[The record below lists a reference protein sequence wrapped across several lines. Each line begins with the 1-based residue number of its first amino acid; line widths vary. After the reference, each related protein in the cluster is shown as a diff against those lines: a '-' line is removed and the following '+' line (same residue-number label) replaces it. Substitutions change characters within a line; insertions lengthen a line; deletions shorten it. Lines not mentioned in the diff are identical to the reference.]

1 MLNEIVEYQQYVNPG
16 ERLKVGGKKEHRLNR
31 LTRYIPRALTVIAR
45 HELMVNEYWNTS
57 DREKKKIIR
66 EDVMNTLYDWCFK
79 DTAEGMNATLAKLT
93 GDRELYE
100 KLRGQKSKK
109 GSWASTD
116 IYSPLCYKDPNIYS
130 CNLARIVYSAV
141 SEGPLKTRCLSCNRK
156 FFEDLYDE
164 LDSEDAVLNAL
175 TDHKP
180 LKRKRDEK
188 EHAIISRTGKNA
200 GNLNLNA
207 AGNFR
212 RLLQFLA
219 AYLIGSEQAGDPSV
233 PVYINLVVLAK
244 WMDVDK
250 ATRTVYL
257 YKNSPVFV
265 KDDSGKWKMND
276 DFRKDYDIRLEEYD
290 PSKMKRLS
298 VADNDRCYAYELPDG
313 LLFPQYKEIWPDRI

>member
-79 DTAEGMNATLAKLT
+79 DTAEGMNAILAKLT

-100 KLRGQKSKK
+100 KLRDQKSKK

-257 YKNSPVFV
+257 YKDSPVFV

-298 VADNDRCYAYELPDG
+298 VADNDRCYVYELPDG
-313 LLFPQYKEIWPDRI
+313 LLFPQYKEIWPERI